1 MKLDIIYHAPKT
13 MLKTSEIWP
22 EHEELEEF
30 DDYSFTDFISTLQV
44 NTILADNNL
53 MIRIGDSNNIAHVTG
68 MILQD
73 ENGRKELNEMASTF
87 AEAIRTSISDMS
99 NDYRKF
105 YEDKLK
111 EFDKNGYHLDLP
123 TTVVR

>member
-1 MKLDIIYHAPKT
+1 

-22 EHEELEEF
+22 EHEELEDVT
-30 DDYSFTDFISTLQV
+30 DDSSFTKFISTLQV

-53 MIRIGDSNNIAHVTG
+53 MVRIGDSNNIAHVTG
-68 MILQD
+68 MILQG

-111 EFDKNGYHLDLP
+111 EFDKNGYRLELP